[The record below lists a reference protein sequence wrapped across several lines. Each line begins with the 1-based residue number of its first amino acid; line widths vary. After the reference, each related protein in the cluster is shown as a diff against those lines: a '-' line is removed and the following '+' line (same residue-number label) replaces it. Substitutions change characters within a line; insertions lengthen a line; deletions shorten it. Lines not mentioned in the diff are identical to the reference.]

1 MPHKVLL
8 VDDHPLFRIGLRQIL
23 ERNSEVKVVAE
34 VDSPEKALQYFVDHD
49 VDLIITDL
57 SLQNDS
63 GVSLISSVRGLEST
77 CPILVISM
85 HDELIWAE
93 RLIQEG
99 ANGYLMKDS
108 DISVIQA
115 AIESVLAGNVFLSFD
130 VQQQILQ
137 SLSSHMNNNISV
149 SVLSNREREIFQC
162 MGRQMSTTDI
172 AKRLFISVKTVQTH
186 QANIK
191 QKLQINSLEELRTL
205 AIQYAI
211 P

>member
-23 ERNSEVKVVAE
+23 ERNSDVKVVAE
-34 VDSPEKALQYFVDHD
+34 VDSPEKALQFFVNND

-63 GVSLISSVRGLEST
+63 GVSLISSVRDLEST

-108 DISVIQA
+108 DISVIQT

>member
-1 MPHKVLL
+1 MAHKVLL
-8 VDDHPLFRIGLRQIL
+8 VDDHPLFRVGLRQIL
-23 ERNSEVKVVAE
+23 ERNSEVTVVAE
-34 VDSPEKALQYFVDHD
+34 ADTLDKALQYFIENDI
-49 VDLIITDL
+49 DLIITDL

-63 GVSLISSVRGLEST
+63 GVSLISKVRGLDSK
-77 CPILVISM
+77 CPILVLSM

-93 RLIQEG
+93 RLVQEG

-108 DISVIQA
+108 DIAVIQS
-115 AIESVLAGNVFLSFD
+115 AIDSVLAGNVFLSFD

-137 SLSSHMNNNISV
+137 GLSSHMSNNISV

-186 QANIK
+186 QSNIK
-191 QKLQINSLEELRTL
+191 QKLHIDSLEELRTL

>member
-1 MPHKVLL
+1 
-8 VDDHPLFRIGLRQIL
+8 
-23 ERNSEVKVVAE
+23 
-34 VDSPEKALQYFVDHD
+34 
-49 VDLIITDL
+49 
-57 SLQNDS
+57 
-63 GVSLISSVRGLEST
+63 
-77 CPILVISM
+77 M

-93 RLIQEG
+93 RLVQEG

-108 DISVIQA
+108 DISLIQS
-115 AIESVLAGNVFLSFD
+115 AIDSVFAGNVFFSFD
-130 VQQQILQ
+130 VQRQILQ
-137 SLSSHMNNNISV
+137 GLSSDMSNNISV

-162 MGRQMSTTDI
+162 MGRQMSATDN

-191 QKLQINSLEELRTL
+191 KKLHISSLEELRTL

>member
-1 MPHKVLL
+1 MLHKVLL
-8 VDDHPLFRIGLRQIL
+8 VDDHPLFRVGLRQIL
-23 ERNSEVKVVAE
+23 ENSSDVVVIAE
-34 VDSPEKALQYFVDHD
+34 VDTPEKAMQCFADNEI
-49 VDLIITDL
+49 DLIITDL

-63 GVSLISSVRGLEST
+63 GVSLISKVRELDSN
-77 CPILVISM
+77 CPILVLSM

-115 AIESVLAGNVFLSFD
+115 AIDSVLAGNVFLSFD

-137 SLSSHMNNNISV
+137 GLSGHMSNNISV

-162 MGRQMSTTDI
+162 MGRHLSTTDI

-191 QKLQINSLEELRTL
+191 QKLHISSLEELRTL

>member
-1 MPHKVLL
+1 MTHKVLL

-23 ERNSEVKVVAE
+23 ERDSDVTVVAE
-34 VDSPEKALQYFVDHD
+34 VDTLEKAVQYFTDNN

-63 GVSLISSVRGLEST
+63 GVSLISKVRGLDSK
-77 CPILVISM
+77 CPILVLSM

-93 RLIQEG
+93 RLVQEG

-108 DISVIQA
+108 DISVIQS
-115 AIESVLAGNVFLSFD
+115 AIDSVLAGNVFLSFD

-137 SLSSHMNNNISV
+137 SLSSHMSNNISV

-162 MGRQMSTTDI
+162 MGRQMSTTNI

-191 QKLQINSLEELRTL
+191 QKLHISSLEELRTL

>member
-23 ERNSEVKVVAE
+23 ERDSDVKVVAE
-34 VDSPEKALQYFVDHD
+34 VDTPEKALQYFNDND
-49 VDLIITDL
+49 IDLVITDL
-57 SLQNDS
+57 SLHNDS
-63 GVSLISSVRGLEST
+63 GVSLISSIRSLESK
-77 CPILVISM
+77 CPILVLSM

-93 RLIQEG
+93 RLIHEG

-108 DISVIQA
+108 NISLIQTAIA
-115 AIESVLAGNVFLSFD
+115 AVLAGHVFLSFD

-172 AKRLFISVKTVQTH
+172 AKRLFISIKTVQTH
-186 QANIK
+186 QSNIK

>member
-108 DISVIQA
+108 DISVIQT

>member
-1 MPHKVLL
+1 MSYKVLL
-8 VDDHPLFRIGLRQIL
+8 VDDHPLFRVGLKQIL
-23 ERNSEVKVVAE
+23 ELDSSITVVSE
-34 VDSPEKALQYFVDHD
+34 VDSPETALQYFEHNE

-57 SLQNDS
+57 TMHNDS
-63 GVSLISSVRGLEST
+63 GISLISNVRALGSV

-99 ANGYLMKDS
+99 ANGYIMKDS
-108 DISVIQA
+108 NITVIQS
-115 AIESVLAGNVFLSFD
+115 AIDSVLSGNVFLSFA

-137 SLSSHMNNNISV
+137 SLSNNTNANISV
-149 SVLSNREREIFQC
+149 SCLSNREREIFQC
-162 MGRQMSTTDI
+162 MGRHLSTNEI
-172 AKRLFISVKTVQTH
+172 ANRLFISVKTVQTH

-191 QKLQINSLEELRTL
+191 HKLQIHSLEGLRVL
-205 AIQYAI
+205 AVQYAV